1 MNFVPLD
8 LYKQYRL
15 RKRAVHEN
23 WVPPNSFSYNSI
35 WRNTKEFF
43 IFYFIFL
50 HSLKKIKLSTSHSF
64 SIAYFSISVFLKTP
78 PVHTG
83 RPFFAWE
90 GGLVPGGVRQ
100 AQALG
105 RPAAAP
111 RTLGV
116 PEYQQQILQVH
127 EAEEEL
133 RAVSLPPGQ
142 MECPRG
148 PQFVHCHSRAWKGE
162 TCKRN
167 GAKDRPGG
175 AISSLHDCRSLLFHV
190 WVISF
195 SLYSSTKGL
204 CGFSIQL
211 FIFEGR
217 LGILQPCAGQGTLT
231 TACPSEE
238 EPDFGHSLS
247 YPGGYLQPTYQII
260 CLPMGNST
268 SHFLKTDFLL
278 CGCRGKLHSVQTTLS

>member
-175 AISSLHDCRSLLFHV
+175 AISSLHDCRHHGPGFELCSSVFGSFLPPFIPALKGCVVLGFNFLFSKEGWASSSLVQDREPLPRHV
-190 WVISF
+190 LLKK
-195 SLYSSTKGL
+195 SLTLDTL
-204 CGFSIQL
+204 CHTLGATCSPHI
-211 FIFEGR
+211 R
-217 LGILQPCAGQGTLT
+217 LS
-231 TACPSEE
+231 ACRWEIP
-238 EPDFGHSLS
+238 LA
-247 YPGGYLQPTYQII
+247 
-260 CLPMGNST
+260 T
-268 SHFLKTDFLL
+268 S
-278 CGCRGKLHSVQTTLS
+278 